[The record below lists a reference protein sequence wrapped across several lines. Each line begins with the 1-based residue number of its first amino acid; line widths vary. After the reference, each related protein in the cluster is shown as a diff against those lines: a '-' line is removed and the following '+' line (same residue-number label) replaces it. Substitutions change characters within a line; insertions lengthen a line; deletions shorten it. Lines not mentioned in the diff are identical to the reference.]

1 MKTADFFAKNAFSAD
16 VDVEALLTEF
26 DRQMDAGLAG
36 KKSSLAMIPAY
47 VDADRTVRT
56 DTPIVVLDAG
66 GTNLRVATVW
76 FDKAGKARIEGLSKC
91 AMPGVDG
98 TQLSADAF
106 FDRIA
111 DVLEPVAANS
121 SDIGFCFSYPTEIT
135 PELDGRLIRWTKQVD
150 APGVAGKLVGS
161 GVAAAVKRRTGRKPA
176 VRVLNDTV
184 ATLLAGK
191 SAGIS
196 RRYASY
202 VGFILGTGTNIA
214 YIERN
219 ARIGKVKRLDRER
232 TMVINIESGN
242 FDGGPASAFD
252 QAVDAAT
259 ADPGVGRF
267 EKMISGRYIGDLGL
281 VVLKRAAQDGF
292 FSARAAEGIADL
304 AALSTK
310 DFDDFVA
317 NPFTRGGA
325 FDAIRFTDK
334 DRRALMALCEP
345 VFARAAR
352 LAAANIAAAVIRCGE
367 GQDPL
372 HPVCVTIDGSTY
384 YRTRTGFFKSRVEQ
398 ALREILGARGIY
410 FDTVSVEEAPVVG
423 AAVAGLIAQDA

>member
-1 MKTADFFAKNAFSAD
+1 MKIAEFFAQNAFSPD
-16 VDVEALLTEF
+16 IDTDALLAEF

-36 KKSSLAMIPAY
+36 GKSSLAMIPAY
-47 VDADRTVRT
+47 VDADRAVKT
-56 DTPIVVLDAG
+56 DTPINVLDAG
-66 GTNLRVATVW
+66 GTNLRVATVR
-76 FDKAGKARIEGLSKC
+76 FDKAGKAKIEGLRKC
-91 AMPGVDG
+91 AMPGTDG
-98 TQLSADAF
+98 TSLSAEAF

-111 DVLEPVAANS
+111 EVLEPVAGNAK
-121 SDIGFCFSYPTEIT
+121 DVGFCFSYPTEIT
-135 PELDGRLIRWTKQVD
+135 PALDGRLMRWTKQVD
-150 APGVAGKLVGS
+150 APGVVGKMIGS
-161 GVAAAVKRRTGRKPA
+161 GVAAAVKRRLGRKPA

-191 SAGIS
+191 SVGIS

-219 ARIGKVKRLDRER
+219 ARIGKVKRLDRDR
-232 TMVINIESGN
+232 AMVINIESGN

-252 QAVDAAT
+252 VAVDAAT
-259 ADPGVGRF
+259 SDPGIGRF
-267 EKMISGRYIGDLGL
+267 EKMISGRYMGDLGL
-281 VVLKRAAQDGF
+281 VVLKRAAAAGL
-292 FSARAAEGIADL
+292 FSKRAAAGIAAL
-304 AALSTK
+304 AALTTK

-317 NPFTRGGA
+317 NPFTQGGA
-325 FDAIRFTDK
+325 FDAVRFTDN
-334 DRRALMALCEP
+334 DRRALLAICEP

-367 GQDPL
+367 GRDPL

-398 ALREILGARGIY
+398 GLRDILGARGIH
-410 FDTVSVEEAPVVG
+410 FETTFVEDAPVVG
-423 AAVAGLIAQDA
+423 AAVAGLIAQEA